1 MHDEDGAGG
10 GTQGAAAPGAVLP
23 PAAGWATGPLGRAQ
37 AADREIARQTALK
50 ARALAEFAA
59 TRPAS
64 VDRPQGERGAMSAE
78 RWAARPELLRDVSEW
93 AAQEVVIALSIT
105 AQAAENQLERSLTL
119 LHRLPATLDAL
130 EAGALHAGHSG
141 RCSSTSPPSPTLSC
155 ARGSRRTSWPG

>member
-1 MHDEDGAGG
+1 
-10 GTQGAAAPGAVLP
+10 V
-23 PAAGWATGPLGRAQ
+23 AGWASGPLGRAQ

-64 VDRPQGERGAMSAE
+64 VDRPQSQRGAMSAE

-105 AQAAENQLERSLTL
+105 AQAADTQLERSLTL

-130 EAGALHAGHSG
+130 EAGLCTPVTSG
-141 RCSSTSPPSPTLSC
+141 RWSSTWPRSSTPPC
-155 ARGSRRTSWPG
+155 APRSRRTSSRGWLGG